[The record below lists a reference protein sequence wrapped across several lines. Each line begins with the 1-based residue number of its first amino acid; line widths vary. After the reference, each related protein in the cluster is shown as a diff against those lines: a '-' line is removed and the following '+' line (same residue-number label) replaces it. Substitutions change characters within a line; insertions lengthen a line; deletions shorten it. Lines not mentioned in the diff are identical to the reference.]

1 LLTAF
6 AVTTMSVAAQNSANQ
21 AAGESKG
28 LPPRASP
35 SDYQAQGKAGSLT
48 IAAEFVGHS
57 APTPDA
63 IYTTDDY
70 VVVEIGLFG
79 TAPVNVSLGDFS
91 LRINGVKKTIPAQPY
106 EMAFKTMMDPA
117 WEPPKQEEKS
127 KTSIGGGGGGGG
139 AQDTGPPPPVHMPLE
154 IRRPMEQHVTRAA
167 MLEGQF
173 PLPRAGLVFFEYHG
187 KAKGIRSVDLIY
199 SGPAGNTV
207 IPLHP

>member
-1 LLTAF
+1 
-6 AVTTMSVAAQNSANQ
+6 MSVAAQDSANQ

-79 TAPVNVSLGDFS
+79 TAPVNIALTDFS

-117 WEPPKQEEKS
+117 WEPPKPKDDSS
-127 KTSIGGGGGGGG
+127 KTSFGSGGGGAGG
-139 AQDTGPPPPVHMPLE
+139 AQDTGPPPPVHMPME
-154 IRRPMEQHVTRAA
+154 IRRPMEQRVTKAA

-199 SGPAGNTV
+199 SGAAGSTV
-207 IPLHP
+207 IALHP